1 MIDLGYFWTCLKA
14 AVSYIPQ
21 NLFMSLCTLVICIL
35 LGTVIALAR
44 VFRVPVAKQVFDVVI
59 ALCKAFPANLVL
71 LIVYLLV
78 TNNFAAIVAFFHL
91 DISIQDLN
99 MTVVAIAALVIC
111 CLSGIS
117 EVIRGGLQA
126 IDKGQYEAGEAM
138 GITWMQTFLHIIVPQ
153 VVRTVVPP
161 LTNSILSLLKATALV
176 SVIGVVDIMNG
187 ALIAAN
193 QSYSY
198 LEAYVAAALVFWVL
212 GLLLERL
219 SKAVERYFGKSVKT
233 LAA

>member
-1 MIDLGYFWTCLKA
+1 M
-14 AVSYIPQ
+14 
-21 NLFMSLCTLVICIL
+21 
-35 LGTVIALAR
+35 
-44 VFRVPVAKQVFDVVI
+44 
-59 ALCKAFPANLVL
+59 
-71 LIVYLLV
+71 
-78 TNNFAAIVAFFHL
+78 AFFHL
-91 DISIQDLN
+91 NISIQDLN
-99 MTVVAIAALVIC
+99 MTVIAIAALVIC

-138 GITWMQTFLHIIVPQ
+138 GLTWMQTFLHIIVPQ

-176 SVIGVVDIMNG
+176 SVIGVMDIMNG

-198 LEAYVAAALVFWVL
+198 LEAYIAAALVFWVL

-219 SKAVERYFGKSVKT
+219 SKLVERHFGKSVKD

>member
-21 NLFMSLCTLVICIL
+21 NLFMSLCTLFICIL

-78 TNNFAAIVAFFHL
+78 TNNFAAIMAFFHL

>member
-78 TNNFAAIVAFFHL
+78 TNNFAAIMAFFHL

-198 LEAYVAAALVFWVL
+198 LEAYVAATLVFWVF

>member
-1 MIDLGYFWTCLKA
+1 MIDMGYFWTCLKA
-14 AVSYIPQ
+14 AISYIPQ
-21 NLFMSLCTLVICIL
+21 NLFMSLCTLVICVL

-78 TNNFAAIVAFFHL
+78 TNNFAAIMAFFHL
-91 DISIQDLN
+91 NISIQDLN
-99 MTVVAIAALVIC
+99 MTVIAIAALVIC

-138 GITWMQTFLHIIVPQ
+138 GLTWMQTFLHIIVPQ

-176 SVIGVVDIMNG
+176 SVIGVMDIMNG

-198 LEAYVAAALVFWVL
+198 LEAYIAAALVFWVL

-219 SKAVERYFGKSVKT
+219 SKLVERHFGKSVKD

>member
-1 MIDLGYFWTCLKA
+1 MIDLGYFWVCLKA
-14 AVSYIPQ
+14 AISYIPQ
-21 NLFMSLCTLVICIL
+21 NLFMSLCTLIICVL

-71 LIVYLLV
+71 LIVYLLA
-78 TNNFAAIVAFFHL
+78 TNNFAAIMAFFHL
-91 DISIQDLN
+91 NISIQDLN
-99 MTVVAIAALVIC
+99 MAIVAIIALVIC

-138 GITWMQTFLHIIVPQ
+138 GLTWMQTFLHIIVPQ

-187 ALIAAN
+187 AIIAAN

-198 LEAYVAAALVFWVL
+198 LEAYIAAALVFWVL

>member
-78 TNNFAAIVAFFHL
+78 TNNFAAIMAFFHL